1 MYRVFAALFTVA
13 AVAPA
18 AVAGSQAPAPKIVT
32 GLPSVSPDGR
42 RIAYALMDTAR
53 KLQVWVM
60 NAEGTG
66 ARQVTC

>member
-42 RIAYALMDTAR
+42 RIADALMDTAR
-53 KLQVWVM
+53 KL
-60 NAEGTG
+60 
-66 ARQVTC
+66 